1 MLGMFDPDE
10 EQKNYTI
17 DKKEQQKIEDEFEK
31 ADKSIDTY
39 LGKQLSMLI
48 AGEQIREMG
57 LDKATT

>member
-1 MLGMFDPDE
+1 MSIPLLGMFDPDE

-17 DKKEQQKIEDEFEK
+17 DKKEQQKIEDEFER

-48 AGEQIREMG
+48 AGE
-57 LDKATT
+57 